1 MIIQIA
7 LFAGLA
13 DRIGTSSLN
22 FASPYPERQITAA
35 SLKEAL
41 AEAYPSAAN
50 LIAASFVAV
59 NQEYASGDTS
69 ITAGDEIA
77 LIPPVSGGES
87 ISGPASDGTDADLF
101 RITEEPLSVEEI
113 TAKVI
118 APDHGAAL
126 TFTGT
131 TREWTQGQRTVELEY
146 EAYVPMALAKLRQIG
161 TEIAERWPGTRC
173 AISHR
178 IGRVDIAEISVVI
191 AVSAP
196 HRAGCYEASR
206 YAIERLKQIVPIWKK
221 EIWEDG
227 SEWKGHG
234 LGPWDPR
241 VPGEHLLSGD

>member
-1 MIIQIA
+1 MNIQIA

-22 FASPYPERQITAA
+22 FAYSHTERPLTAA

-41 AEAYPSAAN
+41 AEAYPLAAN
-50 LIAASFVAV
+50 LLAASFVAV
-59 NQEYASGDTS
+59 NQEYAAGDTP
-69 ITAGDEIA
+69 ITPEDEVA
-77 LIPPVSGGES
+77 LIPPVSGGEPTF
-87 ISGPASDGTDADLF
+87 GPESEFKGDDLF
-101 RITEEPLSVEEI
+101 IITEEPLSVEEI

-131 TREWTQGQRTVELEY
+131 TREWTQGQRTVHLEY

-178 IGRVDIAEISVVI
+178 IGHVDIAEISVVI

>member
-1 MIIQIA
+1 M
-7 LFAGLA
+7 
-13 DRIGTSSLN
+13 
-22 FASPYPERQITAA
+22 
-35 SLKEAL
+35 
-41 AEAYPSAAN
+41 
-50 LIAASFVAV
+50 
-59 NQEYASGDTS
+59 NQEYAAGDTP
-69 ITAGDEIA
+69 ITEADEVA
-77 LIPPVSGGES
+77 LIPPVSGGEPTS
-87 ISGPASDGTDADLF
+87 ELTSDGADADLF
-101 RITEEPLSVEEI
+101 IITDEPLSVEEI

-131 TREWTQGQRTVELEY
+131 TREWTQGQRTVHLEY
-146 EAYVPMALAKLRQIG
+146 EAYVPMALTKLRQIG
-161 TEIAERWPGTRC
+161 VEIAERWPGTRC

-178 IGRVDIAEISVVI
+178 IGHVDIAEISVVI
-191 AVSAP
+191 AISAP

-241 VPGEHLLSGD
+241 VPGEHLLSDD